1 MRASRY
7 EHVTLHDGQELT
19 LRLTDDDGGSLQGW
33 EVQENEGAV
42 TAADEAWTETHRLH
56 WIERTAIRKRVT
68 LRARTLEV
76 YSWPIDADAP
86 RRIA

>member
-1 MRASRY
+1 MRSSRY
-7 EHVTLHDGQELT
+7 EHVTLHDGKELT
-19 LRLTDDDGGSLQGW
+19 LRLTDDDEGSLLGW
-33 EVQENEGAV
+33 EVQNNEGAV
-42 TAADEAWTETHRLH
+42 TAADEDWIEMNRLH

-68 LRARTLEV
+68 LRAKTLEV